1 VRTATADAV
10 QRSDPSSMD
19 NRQRAMQRLYV
30 AVMPRFRRQRMRL
43 FSRLMPS
50 TPRTT
55 VLDVGGG
62 PMNWQWCEP
71 LPRVTTLNLRR
82 GDVVADGRRLPFRDG
97 SFDVV
102 FSNSVI
108 EHVGNR
114 MDQAAFASEIG
125 RVGRHYFVQTPNR
138 NFPIEPHFMTPLVQ
152 FLPVGLRAR
161 IARNFTVWGLVTRP
175 APDTVAS
182 RVRSIRLLTP
192 RDMRRLFP
200 GALLHRER
208 LFGLTKSLVAV
219 RGETPT

>member
-1 VRTATADAV
+1 
-10 QRSDPSSMD
+10 MD
-19 NRQRAMQRLYV
+19 NRQRAMQRLYG
-30 AVMPRFRRQRMRL
+30 AVIPRFRRQRMRL
-43 FSRLMPS
+43 FSRLLPS
-50 TPRTT
+50 TPETT

-71 LPRVTTLNLRR
+71 MPRVTTLNLRS

-108 EHVGNR
+108 EHVGSR
-114 MDQAAFASEIG
+114 MDQEAFACEIG
-125 RVGRHYFVQTPNR
+125 RVGRRYFVQTPNR

-161 IARNFTVWGLVTRP
+161 LARNFTLWGLITRP

-182 RVRSIRLLTP
+182 SVRSIRLLTP
-192 RDMRRLFP
+192 SDMRRLFP
-200 GALLHRER
+200 DARLHRER
-208 LFGLTKSLVAV
+208 LFGLAKSLVAV
-219 RGETPT
+219 RGETHT

>member
-1 VRTATADAV
+1 
-10 QRSDPSSMD
+10 MD
-19 NRQRAMQRLYV
+19 NRQRAMQRLYG
-30 AVMPRFRRQRMRL
+30 AVIPRFRRQRMRL
-43 FSRLMPS
+43 FSRLMPT
-50 TPRTT
+50 TPNTT

-62 PMNWQWCEP
+62 AMNWQWCDP

-82 GDVVADGRRLPFRDG
+82 GDVVADGRCLPFRDG

-114 MDQAAFASEIG
+114 MDQEAFAGEVG

-182 RVRSIRLLTP
+182 RVRSTRLLTP
-192 RDMRRLFP
+192 RDMHRLFP

-219 RGETPT
+219 RGETLRDL